1 MKAFRLPIL
10 AMLLCGALLDAGAKI
25 DGATPDD
32 ATAFLYAAGSAR
44 TPQIVSTLLK
54 AGPG

>member
-25 DGATPDD
+25 DD

-44 TPQIVSTLLK
+44 NPQIVSSF
-54 AGPG
+54 